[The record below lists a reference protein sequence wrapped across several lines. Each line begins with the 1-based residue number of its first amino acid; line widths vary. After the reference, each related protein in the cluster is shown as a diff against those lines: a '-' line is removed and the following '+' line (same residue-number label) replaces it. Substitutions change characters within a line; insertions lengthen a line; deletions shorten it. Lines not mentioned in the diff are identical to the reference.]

1 MCSQR
6 ALACLCSGERL
17 HPPPHR
23 PVADG
28 ASTACQTIRA
38 GVGQTVEQGV
48 VRGADGSAQIRPPR
62 PAGVDLHKGGGELQ
76 EVFRLHDALLRLFAD
91 F

>member
-1 MCSQR
+1 MMR
-6 ALACLCSGERL
+6 WPVYTLAKSLTRG
-17 HPPPHR
+17 PPYR

-28 ASTACQTIRA
+28 VGQTIRA
-38 GVGQTVEQGV
+38 GVRQAVEQGV
-48 VRGADGSAQIRPPR
+48 VRGADRTAQISPPR

-76 EVFRLHDALLRLFAD
+76 EVFRLHDTLLRLFSD